1 MNWCK
6 YWTAETPL
14 SFCLTQP
21 LWRQRVQPMD
31 VTCID
36 SWDWRWLASEGLGS
50 PVQCGFNWHKEKV
63 MFPKNYSDCL
73 IRNAIMMALNLCDF
87 LYIYIYVNTWHMP
100 FFYPCEK
107 PIIAWFMLFSY
118 HYFSVIINRFQRRS
132 VVRPRRWIE
141 QLPCMRHL
149 AIFDGLGWVGII
161 ETGWRR

>member
-6 YWTAETPL
+6 YRTAETL
-14 SFCLTQP
+14 EFFLTHP
-21 LWRQRVQPMD
+21 LWLRVQPMD

-36 SWDWRWLASEGLGS
+36 SWDWRWLASEDGS
-50 PVQCGFNWHKEKV
+50 PVQCGFSAQKKGDVSEELFWLSN
-63 MFPKNYSDCL
+63 PKCYSGGFKPVWFS
-73 IRNAIMMALNLCDF
+73 I
-87 LYIYIYVNTWHMP
+87 YIYICVNTWHMQ

-132 VVRPRRWIE
+132 VVRPRRWTE